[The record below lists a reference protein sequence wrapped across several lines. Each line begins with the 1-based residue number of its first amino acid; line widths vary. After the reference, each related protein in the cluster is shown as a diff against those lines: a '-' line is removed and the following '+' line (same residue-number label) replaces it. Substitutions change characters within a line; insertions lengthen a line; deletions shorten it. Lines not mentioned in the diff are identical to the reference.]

1 MTTQH
6 ANAAAGTGAAMR
18 ERPAVPWP
26 TVVLLAAAM
35 SYADGFWI
43 MSLRGA
49 VGAIERTQEPFVGWL
64 RESTAALPVFVVAVL
79 AALAVA
85 LRWFGPEP
93 SRPRTVVATGLLV
106 VAAGTVVGILETAA
120 SSAWDYVLQLRLMEA
135 MRHSSTGDA
144 VADPGQATLGL
155 HLAALGYGC
164 AIILATN
171 LVAVGWLVAIR
182 GGHLEAGSAPRAAR
196 RPALD
201 DRRLI
206 LAAAVLGAAAIHLAV
221 IPEHL
226 EHWAA
231 AGAFFLV
238 LALAELAVGLNLLR
252 AGRRI
257 NALYIAAAVSI
268 LPLCVWTCSRTMG
281 LPFGPEAGIPESVGL
296 ADAAA
301 CALELGTVLIAAL
314 LLRRT
319 ARAGSTGSGTAPEGP
334 AVASSHIRSLT
345 VVAAIAVG
353 VIGLT
358 GTVPGWFGDAGSSG
372 DITHSASH

>member
-6 ANAAAGTGAAMR
+6 ANAAKGSGTATR

-26 TVVLLAAAM
+26 TAVLLAAAM

-79 AALAVA
+79 AALALA

-93 SRPRTVVATGLLV
+93 SRPRTVVATGLVV
-106 VAAGTVVGILETAA
+106 VAAGTVVGIVEAAA
-120 SSAWDYVLQLRLMEA
+120 SAAWDYVLQMQLLGVSH
-135 MRHSSTGDA
+135 HSSTGDA
-144 VADPGQATLGL
+144 VADPGLATLGL
-155 HLAALGYGC
+155 QLAALGYAC
-164 AIILATN
+164 AIILGTN

-182 GGHLEAGSAPRAAR
+182 GGRLEAGAAPRAAR
-196 RPALD
+196 RPASAH
-201 DRRLI
+201 RRLV
-206 LAAAVLGAAAIHLAV
+206 LAAALVSAAAIHAAV

-226 EHWAA
+226 EHWTAA
-231 AGAFFLV
+231 AGFFLV
-238 LALAELAVGLNLLR
+238 LALAELAVGLRLLR
-252 AGRRI
+252 AGRHT
-257 NALYIAAAVSI
+257 NTLYIAAAVSI
-268 LPLCVWTCSRTMG
+268 LPLCVWTCSRTAG
-281 LPFGPEAGIPESVGL
+281 LPFGPGAGIPESVGV

-301 CALELGTVLIAAL
+301 CALELGTVLIAAV

-319 ARAGSTGSGTAPEGP
+319 SRPRAGGSFDGP
-334 AVASSHIRSLT
+334 TVPSSHIRSLT

>member
-6 ANAAAGTGAAMR
+6 ANAATGTGTAMQ

-49 VGAIERTQEPFVGWL
+49 VGAIERTQEPFAGWL

-79 AALAVA
+79 AALALA

-93 SRPRTVVATGLLV
+93 SRPRTVVATGLVV
-106 VAAGTVVGILETAA
+106 VAAGTVVGIVEAAA
-120 SSAWDYVLQLRLMEA
+120 SAAWDYVLQMQLLGVSH
-135 MRHSSTGDA
+135 HSSTGDP
-144 VADPGQATLGL
+144 VIDPGQATLGL

-164 AIILATN
+164 AIILGTN

-182 GGHLEAGSAPRAAR
+182 GGRLEAGAAPRAAR
-196 RPALD
+196 RPASD
-201 DRRLI
+201 HRRLV
-206 LAAAVLGAAAIHLAV
+206 LAAALVGAAVIHAAV

-226 EHWAA
+226 EHWTAA
-231 AGAFFLV
+231 AGFFLV
-238 LALAELAVGLNLLR
+238 LALAELAVGLRLLR
-252 AGRRI
+252 AGRHT
-257 NALYIAAAVSI
+257 NTLYIAAAVSF
-268 LPLCVWTCSRTMG
+268 LPLCVWTCSRTAG
-281 LPFGPEAGIPESVGL
+281 LPFGPGAGIPESVGV

-301 CALELGTVLIAAL
+301 CVLELGTVLIAAV

-319 ARAGSTGSGTAPEGP
+319 ARPRAGGSSDGP
-334 AVASSHIRSLT
+334 PVPSSHIRSLT

>member
-1 MTTQH
+1 MTTEH
-6 ANAAAGTGAAMR
+6 ANAATGTRAATR

-26 TVVLLAAAM
+26 AVVLLAAAM
-35 SYADGFWI
+35 SYADGFWM

-49 VGAIERTQEPFVGWL
+49 VGAIERTQEPFVSWL
-64 RESTAALPVFVVAVL
+64 RESTAALPVFVLAVL
-79 AALAVA
+79 AALALA

-93 SRPRTVVATGLLV
+93 SRPRTVMATGLLV
-106 VAAGTVVGILETAA
+106 AAAGTVAGIVETAA

-135 MRHSSTGDA
+135 MHHNSTGDA
-144 VADPGQATLGL
+144 VADLGQATLGL
-155 HLAALGYGC
+155 HLAALGYGG

-171 LVAVGWLVAIR
+171 VVVVGWLVAIR
-182 GGHLEAGSAPRAAR
+182 GGRLEAGAAPRAAR

-201 DRRLI
+201 HRVLI
-206 LAAAVLGAAAIHLAV
+206 LAAALLGAAAIHAAV

-226 EHWAA
+226 DHWTAA
-231 AGAFFLV
+231 SAFFLV
-238 LALAELAVGLNLLR
+238 LAVSELAVGLILLR
-252 AGRRI
+252 VGRHPKT
-257 NALYIAAAVSI
+257 LYAAAAVTI
-268 LPLCVWTCSRTMG
+268 LPLAVWLCSRTIG
-281 LPFGPEAGIPESVGL
+281 LPFGPDAGIPESVGL

-301 CALELGTVLIAAL
+301 CTLELGTVLIAAA

-319 ARAGSTGSGTAPEGP
+319 ARAHPGGSSAGP
-334 AVASSHIRSLT
+334 TPASSHIRSLA

>member
-6 ANAAAGTGAAMR
+6 ANAAKGSGTATR

-79 AALAVA
+79 AALALA

-93 SRPRTVVATGLLV
+93 SRPRTVVATGLVV
-106 VAAGTVVGILETAA
+106 VAAGTVVGIVEAAA
-120 SSAWDYVLQLRLMEA
+120 SAAWDYVLQVQLLGA
-135 MRHSSTGDA
+135 SHHSSTGDP
-144 VADPGQATLGL
+144 VIDPGQATLGL

-182 GGHLEAGSAPRAAR
+182 GGHLKAGSAPRAAR

-201 DRRLI
+201 HRRLV
-206 LAAAVLGAAAIHLAV
+206 LAAALLGAAVIHAAV

-231 AGAFFLV
+231 AAAFFLV
-238 LALAELAVGLNLLR
+238 LALAELGVGLRLLR
-252 AGRRI
+252 AGRHT
-257 NALYIAAAVSI
+257 NTLYICLLYTSPSPRDG
-268 LPLCVWTCSRTMG
+268 LLSRM
-281 LPFGPEAGIPESVGL
+281 P
-296 ADAAA
+296 
-301 CALELGTVLIAAL
+301 
-314 LLRRT
+314 
-319 ARAGSTGSGTAPEGP
+319 
-334 AVASSHIRSLT
+334 SS
-345 VVAAIAVG
+345 A
-353 VIGLT
+353 
-358 GTVPGWFGDAGSSG
+358 
-372 DITHSASH
+372 

>member
-1 MTTQH
+1 VTTQH
-6 ANAAAGTGAAMR
+6 ANAATGTGAAVQ

-64 RESTAALPVFVVAVL
+64 RESTAALPVFVLAVL
-79 AALAVA
+79 GALALV

-93 SRPRTVVATGLLV
+93 SRPRTVLATGFVV
-106 VAAGTVVGILETAA
+106 VAAGTVVGIVETAA
-120 SSAWDYVLQLRLMEA
+120 SSAWDYVLQLRLMEV
-135 MRHSSTGDA
+135 MHHSSTGDA

-155 HLAALGYGC
+155 QLAALGYGC

-171 LVAVGWLVAIR
+171 VVVVGWLVAIR
-182 GGHLEAGSAPRAAR
+182 GGRLDAGTAPRAAR
-196 RPALD
+196 WQVLD
-201 DRRLI
+201 HRRLI
-206 LAAAVLGAAAIHLAV
+206 LAAALLGAAAIHAAV

-226 EHWAA
+226 EHWTA

-252 AGRRI
+252 AGRHTKP
-257 NALYIAAAVSI
+257 LYLAAAVSI

-281 LPFGPEAGIPESVGL
+281 LPFGPDAGIPESVGL

-301 CALELGTVLIAAL
+301 CALELGTVVIAAV
-314 LLRRT
+314 LLRR
-319 ARAGSTGSGTAPEGP
+319 AARSRAGSRSDGPTA
-334 AVASSHIRSLT
+334 ASSHIRSLT